1 MRAQIRHLALSLIE
15 QRLSPETL
23 SKIDEIETLMTESR
37 SDAFGFTPE
46 QLKWTLPFVAFIY
59 EYYFRV
65 QTVGIENIP
74 SGRVLLIANHSGQIP
89 LDGVMIGTGLLLNGN
104 PPRPLRSMVERW
116 VPSLP
121 YVSTLFAR
129 LGQVLGT
136 PENCRYLLENEEA
149 VLVFP
154 EGARGISKTIDKAY
168 QLQEFGHGFMRL
180 AMETGT
186 PIVPIG
192 VVGAEE
198 QYPALWNIKT
208 LARALSMPAFPVS
221 PTFFI
226 PLIGLLPLPVKYRIH
241 FGTPMT
247 FDGDPDEDETV
258 IGMRVLQVK
267 DAIEEL
273 IEEGLAARK
282 GIFR

>member
-1 MRAQIRHLALSLIE
+1 MRSQLRHLALSWIE
-15 QRLSPETL
+15 QKLSPATL
-23 SKIDEIETLMTESR
+23 ARIDEIEALMTEAQT
-37 SDAFGFTPE
+37 DAFGFTPE
-46 QLKWTLPFVAFIY
+46 QLKWTLPFVALIY

-65 QTVGIENIP
+65 ETVGIEKVP
-74 SGRVLLIANHSGQIP
+74 SGRVLLIANHSGQVP
-89 LDGVMIGTGLLLNGN
+89 LDGVMIGAALLLDGK

-121 YVSTLFAR
+121 YISTLFAR

-136 PENCRYLLENEEA
+136 PENCRFLLQNEEA

-168 QLQEFGHGFMRL
+168 ELQEFGHGFMRL

-186 PIVPIG
+186 PIIPIG

-198 QYPALWNIKT
+198 QYPALWNLKG
-208 LARALSMPAFPVS
+208 LARALNMPAFPLS

-226 PLIGLLPLPVKYRIH
+226 PLVGLMPLPVKYRIH
-241 FGTPMT
+241 FGAPLH
-247 FDGDPDEDETV
+247 FEGDPDEDETV
-258 IGMRVLQVK
+258 VGASVLQVK
-267 DAIEEL
+267 DAIEDL
-273 IEEGLAARK
+273 IQDGLAARK
-282 GIFR
+282 GIFF

>member
-1 MRAQIRHLALSLIE
+1 MRSQFRHLALSWIE

-23 SKIDEIETLMTESR
+23 ARIDEIEALMTEAKT
-37 SDAFGFTPE
+37 DAFGFTPE
-46 QLKWTLPFVAFIY
+46 QLKWTLPFVALIY

-65 QTVGIENIP
+65 ETVGIENVP
-74 SGRVLLIANHSGQIP
+74 PGRVLLIANHSGQVP
-89 LDGVMIGTGLLLNGN
+89 LDGVMIGTALLLDGK

-121 YVSTLFAR
+121 YISTLFAR

-136 PENCRYLLENEEA
+136 PENCRFLLQNEEA

-168 QLQEFGHGFMRL
+168 ELQEFGHGFMRL

-186 PIVPIG
+186 PIIPIG

-198 QYPALWNIKT
+198 QYPALWNLKAV
-208 LARALSMPAFPVS
+208 ARALNMPAFPIS

-226 PLIGLLPLPVKYRIH
+226 PIVGLMPLPVKYRLH
-241 FGTPMT
+241 FGAPLS
-247 FDGDPDEDETV
+247 FEGDPDEDETV
-258 IGMRVLQVK
+258 VGARVLLVK
-267 DAIEEL
+267 DAIEDL
-273 IEEGLAARK
+273 VQEGLTARK
-282 GIFR
+282 GIFF

>member
-1 MRAQIRHLALSLIE
+1 MRSQFKHLALSWIE
-15 QRLSPETL
+15 QRLSPATIAR
-23 SKIDEIETLMTESR
+23 IDEIEALMSEAQT
-37 SDAFGFTPE
+37 DAFGFTPE
-46 QLKWTLPFVAFIY
+46 QLKWTLPFVALIY

-65 QTVGIENIP
+65 ETVGIENVP
-74 SGRVLLIANHSGQIP
+74 PGRVLLIANHSGQVP
-89 LDGVMIGTGLLLNGN
+89 LDGVMIGTALLLDGK

-136 PENCRYLLENEEA
+136 PENCRFLLQTEEA

-168 QLQEFGHGFMRL
+168 ELQEFGHGFMRL

-186 PIVPIG
+186 PIIPVG

-198 QYPALWNIKT
+198 QYPALWNFKSI
-208 LARALSMPAFPVS
+208 ARALNMPAFPVS

-226 PLIGLLPLPVKYRIH
+226 PLVGLMPLPVKYRIH
-241 FGTPMT
+241 FGAPLN
-247 FDGDPDEDETV
+247 FEGYPDEDETV
-258 IGMRVLQVK
+258 VGARVLLVK
-267 DAIEEL
+267 DAIEDL

-282 GIFR
+282 GIFF

>member
-1 MRAQIRHLALSLIE
+1 MRAQFKHLALSWIE
-15 QRLSPETL
+15 QKLSPSTL
-23 SKIDEIETLMTESR
+23 ARIDEIEALMTEAQ

-46 QLKWTLPFVAFIY
+46 QLKWTLPFVALIY

-65 QTVGIENIP
+65 ETVGIQNVP
-74 SGRVLLIANHSGQIP
+74 HGRVLLIANHSGQLP
-89 LDGVMIGTGLLLNGN
+89 LDGVMIGTALLLDGK

-136 PENCRYLLENEEA
+136 PENCRFLLQNEEA

-154 EGARGISKTIDKAY
+154 EGARGVSKTIDKAY
-168 QLQEFGHGFMRL
+168 ELQEFGHGFMRL
-180 AMETGT
+180 AMETNT
-186 PIVPIG
+186 PIIPIG

-198 QYPALWNIKT
+198 QYPALWNLKP
-208 LARALSMPAFPVS
+208 LARALNMPAFPLS

-226 PLIGLLPLPVKYRIH
+226 PLIGLMPLPVKYRIH
-241 FGTPMT
+241 FGAPLH
-247 FDGDPDEDETV
+247 FKGDPDEDETV
-258 IGMRVLQVK
+258 VGARVLQVK
-267 DAIEEL
+267 DAIEDL
-273 IEEGLAARK
+273 IQEGLATRK
-282 GIFR
+282 GIFF

>member
-1 MRAQIRHLALSLIE
+1 MRSQFKHLALSWIE
-15 QRLSPETL
+15 QRLSPATIAR
-23 SKIDEIETLMTESR
+23 IDEIEALMTEAQT
-37 SDAFGFTPE
+37 DAFGFTPE
-46 QLKWTLPFVAFIY
+46 QLKWTLPFVALIY

-65 QTVGIENIP
+65 ETVGIENVP
-74 SGRVLLIANHSGQIP
+74 SGRVLLIANHSGQVP
-89 LDGVMIGTGLLLNGN
+89 LDGVMIGTALLLDGK

-136 PENCRYLLENEEA
+136 PENCRFLLQTEEA

-168 QLQEFGHGFMRL
+168 ELQGFGHGFMRL

-186 PIVPIG
+186 PIIPVG

-198 QYPALWNIKT
+198 QYPALWNLKSI
-208 LARALSMPAFPVS
+208 ARALNMPAFPVS

-226 PLIGLLPLPVKYRIH
+226 PLVGLMPLPVKYRIH
-241 FGTPMT
+241 FGAPLN
-247 FDGDPDEDETV
+247 FEGDSDEDETV
-258 IGMRVLQVK
+258 VGARVLQVK
-267 DAIEEL
+267 DAIEDL
-273 IEEGLAARK
+273 IEEGLSARK
-282 GIFR
+282 GIFF

>member
-1 MRAQIRHLALSLIE
+1 MRAQFKHLALSWIE
-15 QRLSPETL
+15 QKLSPSTL
-23 SKIDEIETLMTESR
+23 ARIDEIEALMTEAQ

-46 QLKWTLPFVAFIY
+46 QLKWTLPFVALIY

-65 QTVGIENIP
+65 ETVGIQNIP
-74 SGRVLLIANHSGQIP
+74 HGRVLLIANHSGQLP
-89 LDGVMIGTGLLLNGN
+89 LDGVMIGTALLLDGK

-136 PENCRYLLENEEA
+136 PENCRFLLQNEEA

-154 EGARGISKTIDKAY
+154 EGARGVSKTIDKAY
-168 QLQEFGHGFMRL
+168 ELQEFGHGFMRL
-180 AMETGT
+180 AMETNT
-186 PIVPIG
+186 PIIPIG

-198 QYPALWNIKT
+198 QYPALWNLKP
-208 LARALSMPAFPVS
+208 LARALNMPAFPLS

-226 PLIGLLPLPVKYRIH
+226 PLIGLMPLPVKYRIH
-241 FGTPMT
+241 FGAPLH
-247 FDGDPDEDETV
+247 FKGDPDEDETV
-258 IGMRVLQVK
+258 VGARVLQVK
-267 DAIEEL
+267 DAIEDL
-273 IEEGLAARK
+273 IQEGLAARK
-282 GIFR
+282 GIFF